1 MTCKQCQATT
11 PDDAAFCHKCGAAL
25 GNLAADLTARQRF
38 GMALARGDGGD
49 EPEKILWQ
57 GRFSKRAMIGSWI
70 SAGVFTLALLAL
82 AVAAGF
88 SGKAWLVTTGALAA
102 TWLGLLILLLYRQVS
117 VHYYLTN
124 QRILHERGL
133 LWREIDRI
141 EAIDVDDVSFTQGPV
156 ERLLGIGTVRIR
168 SSDVSTPTFEIA
180 GIEDVRNLA
189 TMIDEVRRAERRRRG
204 LHIESV

>member
-1 MTCKQCQATT
+1 MAR
-11 PDDAAFCHKCGAAL
+11 GRL
-25 GNLAADLTARQRF
+25 GRF
-38 GMALARGDGGD
+38 GPLRGPGLAQYGVQPGRA
-49 EPEKILWQ
+49 EPRPMPRWL
-57 GRFSKRAMIGSWI
+57 
-70 SAGVFTLALLAL
+70 AGVFTLALLAL